1 MYERGDGVGEQLIEE
16 LAMMSRAEVAEQM
29 MVDPHAATE
38 PHAGQ
43 VALGQPRELTAS
55 MVANIHRAV
64 RIFGSTASRPAL
76 PSTAWIF

>member
-43 VALGQPRELTAS
+43 VALGQPREADG
-55 MVANIHRAV
+55 RC
-64 RIFGSTASRPAL
+64 
-76 PSTAWIF
+76 